1 MFQRLS
7 LSALP
12 SSLGAFLGGEP
23 SQPAGEYQRLQD
35 WLVVTTLV
43 ATAVIG
49 VTVALCYD
57 LNTAANYFL
66 GAFVGVVYLRMLGRA
81 VARLGKATRRLGGAR
96 LGIFLALMLVTVQI
110 KTLHVI
116 PVFLGFLTYKVALII
131 YTLQVLTRSWHSSSR
146 V

>member
-1 MFQRLS
+1 MFERFS
-7 LSALP
+7 FSALP
-12 SSLGAFLGGEP
+12 SSLGTFLSGADSRG
-23 SQPAGEYQRLQD
+23 GEYQRLQD
-35 WLVVTTLV
+35 WLVVTTLM

-66 GAFVGVVYLRMLGRA
+66 GAIVGVVYLRMLGRA
-81 VARLGKATRRLGGAR
+81 VARLGKTTRRLGGGR
-96 LGIFLALMLVTVQI
+96 LGVFLALMVVTVQI

-116 PVFLGFLTYKVALII
+116 PVFLGFLTYKVALIL
-131 YTLQVLTRSWHSSSR
+131 YTFQVLTRSWHTSPR